1 MISYVLKYAGDHKK
15 KTIFAMVLLTIGVLA
30 SMIPYLQHQIE
41 GMPLGRIQDIGM
53 GQLKK
58 IFTDDIDGIEL
69 LLAHAVPEGFSN
81 LMGATVMILAMFFV
95 DVRMA
100 LLSVAALVLALII
113 SFTERTYFC
122 LGDMLW
128 YSRGFLFGCQAF
140 RESKDASLTRAP
152 NAYILYAPEG

>member
-1 MISYVLKYAGDHKK
+1 MERDSSRRSLRM
-15 KTIFAMVLLTIGVLA
+15 TL
-30 SMIPYLQHQIE
+30 
-41 GMPLGRIQDIGM
+41 
-53 GQLKK
+53 
-58 IFTDDIDGIEL
+58 TDDIDGIEL

-113 SFTERTYFC
+113 SFTERTCFC

-140 RESKDASLTRAP
+140 QESKDASLTRAP

>member
-30 SMIPYLQHQIE
+30 SMIPYLLTYQLIE
-41 GMPLGRIQDIGM
+41 PLLNRKSLTLQYVAVRI
-53 GQLKK
+53 
-58 IFTDDIDGIEL
+58 
-69 LLAHAVPEGFSN
+69 
-81 LMGATVMILAMFFV
+81 
-95 DVRMA
+95 A

-113 SFTERTYFC
+113 SFTERTCFC

-140 RESKDASLTRAP
+140 RESKDASLTRAS